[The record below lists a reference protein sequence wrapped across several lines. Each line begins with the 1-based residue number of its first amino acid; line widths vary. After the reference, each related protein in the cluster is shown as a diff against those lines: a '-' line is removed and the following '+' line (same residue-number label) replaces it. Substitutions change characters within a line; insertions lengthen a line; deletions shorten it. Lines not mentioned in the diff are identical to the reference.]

1 MYTILINFSWKSW
14 HGKIWKTVDL
24 IFEAKHQSPPSLVGP
39 SWMWTLR
46 TFAVEWFLSCVGWCP
61 ESASAIAVR
70 WWNLPQQSKFN
81 KEINDNGNVLMSTIF
96 CITLCV
102 FLDRPHICWSFRA
115 YSGVHHVFQIRI
127 PSTIGLYHH
136 SMTPGETRDICKFL
150 QRIWSMG
157 YHGICLSKVLLVR
170 EGLQDDAA
178 VWLPCREL

>member
-1 MYTILINFSWKSW
+1 MITELFIQYSSTFVENPDM
-14 HGKIWKTVDL
+14 GKTVDL
-24 IFEAKHQSPPSLVGP
+24 IFEPKRQSPPSLVGP

-61 ESASAIAVR
+61 DSFSDCSGRWNLQLNNLSLTRKWMIMAMSWWAPYSASLFAYSLIDLTFV
-70 WWNLPQQSKFN
+70 
-81 KEINDNGNVLMSTIF
+81 
-96 CITLCV
+96 
-102 FLDRPHICWSFRA
+102 RA
-115 YSGVHHVFQIRI
+115 YSGVHHVFQIRK
-127 PSTIGLYHH
+127 PSTISLYHR